1 MLACSLHSLALP
13 SVSCVDFAINMHTAH
28 GIPVALAYSSA
39 VQQFQSLRASY
50 EISLNAAQA
59 ELEAHGLVWPTEF
72 SPIDR
77 LVRAEDRNI
86 ADVLKDGYRPAAA
99 EANLDIPLRSIG
111 SMGSSSSSSLAA
123 SSTPSTRLLN
133 PEQAKPKAWSQG
145 KDYLAGRKASS
156 AAGGSGSRA
165 SVPAVTGEA
174 RPDDLFG
181 LGPSS

>member
-1 MLACSLHSLALP
+1 MVTDGSRSTRSP
-13 SVSCVDFAINMHTAH
+13 SSNSCVDFAINMHTAH

-99 EANLDIPLRSIG
+99 EASLDIPLRSIG
-111 SMGSSSSSSLAA
+111 SLASSSSLAT
-123 SSTPSTRLLN
+123 STPSSRLLN

-156 AAGGSGSRA
+156 AAGGSDSRA
-165 SVPAVTGEA
+165 ASVAAVTGEA